1 MMLSKAM
8 TLLCAAA
15 SAFAFQPGTVRAV
28 PTLTLQRSAGLNLQS
43 RSGGVARAAALR
55 KQPAMV
61 PQGRVVLRAGD
72 DNKIDLDSVD
82 WSKADKADA
91 WAQYKNFIYFGS
103 VGIAVLLPVFFLVV
117 KP

>member
-1 MMLSKAM
+1 MTEQERINKNVNELSQKLLEGCK
-8 TLLCAAA
+8 LLCVPAAHQRQ
-15 SAFAFQPGTVRAV
+15 SGL
-28 PTLTLQRSAGLNLQS
+28 PT
-43 RSGGVARAAALR
+43 
-55 KQPAMV
+55 QPAMV

-82 WSKADKADA
+82 WSKADKADT